1 MGDEFKTEN
10 DALLTAVDDEKAS
23 NSEPRRNT
31 KKSII
36 AKIKSLCEE
45 HGLALTESDT
55 TLQRSSKTQLNKL
68 LAQKTEALI
77 EKKMKDSLNQETA
90 SKSGEMKNMMAVA
103 TLRYGLNTLNRI
115 LDRGA
120 NMLLPRAGY
129 ELDGFMDRFEDP
141 RTQEEVVEILK
152 LIVLEHP
159 EMLEHIAS
167 PYIRLGLVYV
177 GCVSMSLRKI
187 PTNRKHGAV
196 RRPEPTKVQPVRP
209 SNGREQAARQVVS

>member
-55 TLQRSSKTQLNKL
+55 TLQRSSKTQLNRL

-103 TLRYGLNTLNRI
+103 YGTVSTPLTGSWIVGPTCYSLGQGTSWTVSWTGSKTPGR
-115 LDRGA
+115 RRK
-120 NMLLPRAGY
+120 LLK
-129 ELDGFMDRFEDP
+129 F
-141 RTQEEVVEILK
+141 
-152 LIVLEHP
+152 
-159 EMLEHIAS
+159 
-167 PYIRLGLVYV
+167 
-177 GCVSMSLRKI
+177 
-187 PTNRKHGAV
+187 
-196 RRPEPTKVQPVRP
+196 
-209 SNGREQAARQVVS
+209 